1 MSANDVLTLV
11 IAVAA
16 VAVPL
21 AALLISNRVDQRAS
35 RSALTDLA
43 LKISDRTTAY
53 DDLPAGKR
61 FPPSRE
67 IEMLVLQAEYL
78 MQRLTTRARKR
89 ALFPESAVATTMAMA
104 LDKVNDFWWSDQYW
118 PKAAATADAY
128 FHALICSYWGEALI
142 RRGAV
147 TEGRKVVR
155 GALDALPS
163 ATADTCIVKGDI
175 CLGLTEWD
183 NDEAG
188 AWVASARAEYESIPA
203 GDDRYKMYAPG
214 GHAYLNF
221 TGKDLSGA
229 SLAGADLAGASLAG
243 VSLAG
248 ADLTGARLTDADLT
262 GASLA
267 GAVLTGADL
276 TGAIIGPDDEPP
288 EGWTGDPGS
297 GRHRRASF
305 VPNE

>member
-203 GDDRYKMYAPG
+203 G
-214 GHAYLNF
+214 
-221 TGKDLSGA
+221 
-229 SLAGADLAGASLAG
+229 
-243 VSLAG
+243 
-248 ADLTGARLTDADLT
+248 ARLTDADLT

-297 GRHRRASF
+297 GRLRRASF